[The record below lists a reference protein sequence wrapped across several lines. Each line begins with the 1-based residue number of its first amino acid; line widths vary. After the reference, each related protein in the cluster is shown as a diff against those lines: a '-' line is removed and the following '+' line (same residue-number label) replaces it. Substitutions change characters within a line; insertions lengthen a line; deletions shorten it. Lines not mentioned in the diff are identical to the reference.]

1 MASSRWLKT
10 LVVISM
16 VATVLAV
23 NGGYDADVASAFV
36 SSPTGQ
42 GALISD
48 RVILTVGHVYPTG
61 DGVNTYK

>member
-1 MASSRWLKT
+1 MASNWLRT
-10 LVVISM
+10 FLSVGLPL
-16 VATVLAV
+16 AVLAI

-48 RVILTVGHVYPTG
+48 RVILTVGHVYPFG